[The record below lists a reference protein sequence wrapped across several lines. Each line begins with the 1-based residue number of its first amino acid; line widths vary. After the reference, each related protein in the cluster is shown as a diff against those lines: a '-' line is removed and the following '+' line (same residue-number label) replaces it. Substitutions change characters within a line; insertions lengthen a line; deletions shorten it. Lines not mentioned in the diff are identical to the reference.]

1 MFSKGGW
8 GGQDW
13 LKVLRSLSMG
23 DYMDIWT
30 LQEFTWNLIEIH
42 FRSIEK
48 SSTTK
53 LIWTQRHTLA
63 LRRTRVNTP
72 RSKKICC
79 RMLSAFWTW
88 DLWAKFNSIW
98 IIEWPDSKEAPKNQL
113 SWTKRSRGQSEP
125 GQGADWAEQQKQ
137 RMMSLCERFVWSAG
151 DWRPGGETRS
161 GDRAG
166 ITVERGEST
175 VLLLQAR
182 GSKAETT
189 ILFYTGF
196 RTLKLFHLANSYST
210 E

>member
-1 MFSKGGW
+1 MFSG

-13 LKVLRSLSMG
+13 LTVLRSLSLG
-23 DYMDIWT
+23 DFMDIWT

-42 FRSIEK
+42 FRSIEM
-48 SSTTK
+48 SSRTK

-72 RSKKICC
+72 RSKKIICC

-88 DLWAKFNSIW
+88 DLWAQFNSIW

-113 SWTKRSRGQSEP
+113 SWTKRSRRQSEP

-151 DWRPGGETRS
+151 DWRPGGGTRS
-161 GDRAG
+161 ADRAG
-166 ITVERGEST
+166 ITVERGESST
-175 VLLLQAR
+175 VVGKRKDSGDNNLVLYR
-182 GSKAETT
+182 
-189 ILFYTGF
+189 I
-196 RTLKLFHLANSYST
+196 
-210 E
+210 